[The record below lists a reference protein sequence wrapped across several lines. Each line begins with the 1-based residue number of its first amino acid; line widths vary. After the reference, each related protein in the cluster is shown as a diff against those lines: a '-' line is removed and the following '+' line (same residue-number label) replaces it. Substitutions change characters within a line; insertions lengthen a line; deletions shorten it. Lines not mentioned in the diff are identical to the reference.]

1 MGSPLPPLLL
11 LHMPPTMAHK
21 DHHHP
26 IGRFLTD
33 MDHGRG
39 GGGRGRG
46 GGGGGKRGGKG
57 GGGGAGGLHYQPY
70 VPKFL
75 RELGG
80 GGGAPDGSIAGRK
93 RALDAK
99 FPSGEGEQDD
109 ESEEEVDFEKLQVAI
124 PPPALAW
131 TT

>member
-1 MGSPLPPLLL
+1 
-11 LHMPPTMAHK
+11 
-21 DHHHP
+21 
-26 IGRFLTD
+26 
-33 MDHGRG
+33 MDHGSG